1 MVRFLDRRLAKDPY
15 MSNDPVRFCM
25 EWEVEAAGETLSGY
39 PMASEN
45 IGRAHRLEIVRDSVQ
60 EE

>member
-1 MVRFLDRRLAKDPY
+1 MIRFLDHWLVKDPY
-15 MSNDPVRFCM
+15 MSNDPMRFCM

-45 IGRAHRLEIVRDSVQ
+45 IGRAHWLEIIRDSVQ